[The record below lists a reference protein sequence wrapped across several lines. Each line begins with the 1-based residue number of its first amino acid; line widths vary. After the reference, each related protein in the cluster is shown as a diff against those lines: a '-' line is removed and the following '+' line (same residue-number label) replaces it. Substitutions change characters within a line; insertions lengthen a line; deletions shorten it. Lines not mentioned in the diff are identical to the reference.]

1 MTTQE
6 KLEDAEIA
14 LYIAQAYGNKWK
26 ARAIKLAKFLGIRD
40 CDIDDFEIFEH
51 GRLIDVDEIKRKHFK
66 RDCVYLGDDAVEIL
80 DDAPTVLDATMGYK
94 MLNYCCTNPMKEGDG
109 E

>member
-40 CDIDDFEIFEH
+40 CDIDDFEISSYICNDS
-51 GRLIDVDEIKRKHFK
+51 RWL
-66 RDCVYLGDDAVEIL
+66 
-80 DDAPTVLDATMGYK
+80 TW
-94 MLNYCCTNPMKEGDG
+94 
-109 E
+109 